1 MAKRLDGNMPL
12 ARIGPGLPVPQR
24 ALQNYALHAC
34 QAPPTV
40 FGTTISLSLA
50 SLSSLTYYDVLAEY
64 IPDPHLIC
72 CKRLHLDT
80 TTPSCSQP
88 PFRPIDRSVSV
99 NLLDE
104 QKHTCPLWNPLQ
116 ML

>member
-50 SLSSLTYYDVLAEY
+50 SLSPLTYSYL
-64 IPDPHLIC
+64 
-72 CKRLHLDT
+72 RLRLL
-80 TTPSCSQP
+80 P
-88 PFRPIDRSVSV
+88 PVT
-99 NLLDE
+99 LL
-104 QKHTCPLWNPLQ
+104 P
-116 ML
+116 